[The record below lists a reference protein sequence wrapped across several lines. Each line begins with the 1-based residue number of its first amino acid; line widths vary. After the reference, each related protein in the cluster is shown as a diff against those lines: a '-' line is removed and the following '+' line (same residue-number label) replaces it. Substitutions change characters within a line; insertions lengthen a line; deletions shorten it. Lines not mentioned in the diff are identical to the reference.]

1 MIQFRAIHADRP
13 VVRLHQTV
21 NKTDRAVIEQYFVI
35 NFKRDDRFNQPEPK
49 TN

>member
-1 MIQFRAIHADRP
+1 MIQSRAIHADRP

-21 NKTDRAVIEQYFVI
+21 NKTNHAVIEQDFVL
-35 NFKRDDRFNQPEPK
+35 NFKRDDRFNPPEPN